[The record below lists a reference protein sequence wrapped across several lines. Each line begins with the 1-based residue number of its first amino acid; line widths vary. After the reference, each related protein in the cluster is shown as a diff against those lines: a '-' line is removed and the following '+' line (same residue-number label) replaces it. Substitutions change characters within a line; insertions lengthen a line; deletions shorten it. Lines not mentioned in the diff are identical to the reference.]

1 MPTNKCPFCDW
12 LRDIPAKE
20 AHRVVAE
27 MKASW
32 LVLSASQAYRGYCML
47 IAKTHADEI
56 FRLSEKDRRDF
67 SDDLARAAEA
77 IYNAF
82 KPDKLNYEILGNQTP
97 HLHYHIIPRRN
108 TDPVDARYPIWGQR
122 FDEPR
127 MAHHDYRA
135 LAEQIAAELNKLAAP
150 SKRRAVK
157 KSVAAKKPS
166 GKQAKKRPRTTKAG

>member
-1 MPTNKCPFCDW
+1 MPKTTCAFCDW
-12 LRDIPAKE
+12 LKDIRGREP
-20 AHRVVAE
+20 HRVVAE

-56 FRLSEKDRRDF
+56 FMLPENERRDF
-67 SDDLARAAEA
+67 SDNLARAAEA

-97 HLHYHIIPRRN
+97 HLHCHIIPRRN
-108 TDPVDARYPIWGQR
+108 TDPVDARYPIWGQQLN
-122 FDEPR
+122 EPR

-135 LAEQIAAELNKLAAP
+135 LAEQISAELAKLAARSKGRKLSAGKP
-150 SKRRAVK
+150 SKRP
-157 KSVAAKKPS
+157 AKKTS
-166 GKQAKKRPRTTKAG
+166 RAKKAR